1 MFRKKNKCIPKLL
14 RQYPCDAYLHSAIY
28 FINKKDYDTAYREIC
43 YAIMK
48 SGGELSENEMKK
60 FKELE

>member
-48 SGGELSENEMKK
+48 SGGELE
-60 FKELE
+60 